1 MKTLGKKIR
10 LLRHQKGWS
19 QEDVA
24 KRLDISIPAF
34 SKIETGITDINLS
47 RLEQISNLFEMT
59 VVQLLTFNEAEQDQK
74 FQNELE
80 MVNKKLMDTFDYP
93 YLQMSGSL
101 ISTSAPQCVK
111 GINEFEG
118 LISIETWKK
127 VIEPLAKKHGLIE
140 GTTFKNLPFN
150 KLHWGCRHEFTPTMV
165 KTGDPEL
172 LK

>member
-47 RLEQISNLFEMT
+47 RLEQISTLFEMT
-59 VVQLLTFNEAEQDQK
+59 VVQLLTFNETEQDQK

-80 MVNKKLMDTFDYP
+80 TVNKKLMDSIRDF
-93 YLQMSGSL
+93 
-101 ISTSAPQCVK
+101 ACVM
-111 GINEFEG
+111 
-118 LISIETWKK
+118 TD
-127 VIEPLAKKHGLIE
+127 AM
-140 GTTFKNLPFN
+140 
-150 KLHWGCRHEFTPTMV
+150 MV
-165 KTGDPEL
+165 
-172 LK
+172 